1 MPANFDRT
9 FLERAGR
16 EMFAPGLR
24 NQLYDEMPLFREIMD
39 GAGTASGV
47 SLIHK
52 VPLFRTLA
60 TGLVSGYNPMITQ
73 DQNLLANASM
83 NWANIY
89 YANISLSWDEILE
102 NTGAM
107 GVEKLVD
114 ILTAKT
120 NAAKTQLKENVY
132 KDLYSNVTNDAT
144 GNYTIVGLGAA
155 LGSITNTYAG
165 LLRTTTANA
174 GWKPNLYS
182 TTVTE
187 DQLLDPTTR
196 DTYFPSIIRREWM
209 AAAHD
214 QAPNMIVT
222 TKNLYELLQFIAE
235 RNNLIL
241 KGPIAN
247 LSFSKVQMAGSD
259 AQQKQ
264 QDPPVFWDSYCTAK
278 YMYGL
283 TTQDWK
289 AWVFPN
295 ANFEPVDVF
304 GDGHIWQHGDKQLA
318 GYMTVAWKGQILCEI
333 PRQGF
338 ACTALGS

>member
-47 SLIHK
+47 ALIHK

-60 TGLVSGYNPMITQ
+60 TGIVAGYNPMVTQ
-73 DQNLLANASM
+73 DQNLLQNASL
-83 NWANIY
+83 NWANVY

-102 NTGAM
+102 NSGSM

-114 ILTAKT
+114 MLKAKT

-132 KDLYSNVTNDAT
+132 SDLYSNKTNDAT
-144 GNYTIVGLGAA
+144 GNYTLVGLTASV
-155 LGSITNTYAG
+155 GSTSNTYAG
-165 LLRTTTANA
+165 INRSTAANA
-174 GWKPNLYS
+174 GWKPNVYG
-182 TTVTE
+182 TTVADDT
-187 DQLLDPTTR
+187 LLDPTTR
-196 DTYFPSIIRREWM
+196 DTYFPSILRRMWM

-214 QAPNMIVT
+214 NSPNMIVT

-235 RNNLIL
+235 RNNLTL
-241 KGPIAN
+241 MGNVAN

-259 AQQKQ
+259 AKQAQK
-264 QDPPVFWDSYCTAK
+264 DPPVFWDTYCPTK
-278 YMYGL
+278 SVFGL
-283 TTQDWK
+283 TTQTFK

-304 GDGHIWQHGDKQLA
+304 GDGHIWQRGDKQLA
-318 GYMTVAWKGQILCEI
+318 GYMTIAWKGQLLCEV
-333 PRQGF
+333 PRENF
-338 ACTALGS
+338 YCSALGS